1 MANSNDNVK
10 REITITFEIK
20 AGNPFDLNKKKKIL
34 EKFAR
39 LPMDD
44 QERLEQ
50 IIDKPKALQSLKDNW
65 TMLKAM
71 F

>member
-1 MANSNDNVK
+1 MANTNDNVK

-34 EKFAR
+34 EKFSR

-50 IIDKPKALQSLKDNW
+50 IIEKPSALKALKDNW
-65 TMLKAM
+65 AMLKAM